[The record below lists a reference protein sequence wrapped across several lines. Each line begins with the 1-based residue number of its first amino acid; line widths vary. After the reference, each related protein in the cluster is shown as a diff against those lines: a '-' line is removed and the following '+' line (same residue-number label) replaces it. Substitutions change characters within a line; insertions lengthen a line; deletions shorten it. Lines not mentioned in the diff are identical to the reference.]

1 MYEEKKDELLHDHK
15 HDGVDRQGF
24 LKCVA
29 WAGTGALCVMQGGVL
44 KPYNLINSNA
54 KRTNGER
61 LRSLG
66 SVQWRAGIPSRP
78 NRNPQLVHDL
88 NRPDQWN

>member
-1 MYEEKKDELLHDHK
+1 MSEEKKDELLHDQK

-44 KPYNLINSNA
+44 KSYNLSRMLELGPKTKSILIER
-54 KRTNGER
+54 KRT
-61 LRSLG
+61 
-66 SVQWRAGIPSRP
+66 
-78 NRNPQLVHDL
+78 
-88 NRPDQWN
+88 

>member
-1 MYEEKKDELLHDHK
+1 MSEEKKDELLHDQK

-44 KPYNLINSNA
+44 KSYNLSRMLELGPKAKSILIER
-54 KRTNGER
+54 KRT
-61 LRSLG
+61 
-66 SVQWRAGIPSRP
+66 
-78 NRNPQLVHDL
+78 
-88 NRPDQWN
+88 